1 MGNTFTELVMLQ
13 IRHNT
18 QNLDFLVLEVSWRNN
33 GRILGKLK
41 NTMLHFLPHFWYL
54 FDDFFS
60 TWINRAS
67 WKCINI
73 FWKIFK
79 SDFWYPKNLIL
90 WLQYVPLNPFLEWK
104 FNFKTEYH
112 MSSVTSK
119 TWLLCIYF
127 YFWKG
132 VVETESCTVPEST
145 SLSQKHQCST

>member
-90 WLQYVPLNPFLEWK
+90 WLQYVTKSISWVEIQFQNWIPYE
-104 FNFKTEYH
+104 
-112 MSSVTSK
+112 
-119 TWLLCIYF
+119 LCYKQDMAIIYF

-132 VVETESCTVPEST
+132 VIETESGTVSDST